1 MQTDWG
7 GEYQKL
13 HSFFEKVASHIMSRV
28 LMLINKTML
37 LNASIT
43 T

>member
-13 HSFFEKVASHIMSRV
+13 HSFEKVASHIMSRV